1 MNDELIDTN
10 EDLEYNFEELDST
23 WIKDFE
29 AKEQDYNSYYR
40 ELISF
45 IRINYIYINKENE
58 IINIS
63 EEKCLFKKP
72 GILSKEE
79 LIGLIKHNTFHNAV
93 KYSLLSI
100 LKYNIDFE
108 PIHLKTF
115 LRSKDRNIGKNY
127 LSSITNIDNIVF
139 EQSISLFHDINN
151 LFIIFIDK
159 STDTVFNPQHNPVI
173 RTNKQS
179 TKKVYINSYGYFS
192 NKKRTKRNLFKEM
205 V

>member
-23 WIKDFE
+23 WINNFE
-29 AKEQDYNSYYR
+29 AKEQDYNSYYK
-40 ELISF
+40 ESISF

-115 LRSKDRNIGKNY
+115 LRSKDINIGKNY

-159 STDTVFNPQHNPVI
+159 STDTVFNPKHNPMI

-179 TKKVYINSYGYFS
+179 TKKVYIHTYGYYN